1 MLTQQQNKSI
11 IVAMSTKRSKEMKR
25 VKKTIISN
33 TITFILIT
41 LFVSLF
47 SKVFGNENSIVGVCT
62 VIIGLCIVEKDLT
75 QNPLR
80 RFFWILILNIILG
93 IGSYVVMQNAF
104 IGIIINFILIFGIV
118 YNTVDIYKKPL
129 YYPFILSYLFMML
142 TSPATLQGL
151 PKRLISLSVGSIFV
165 ILLQLLF
172 NGKKF
177 EKTLTE
183 KRKLII
189 EGLVSQIESSVNGKY
204 DEHKEKQLRQDINTL
219 IKCIYDKREKNK
231 ILSDNSKINLNIILS
246 LEKLAILVEVIV
258 KHKKIDKY
266 KGLLSVTKQS
276 LERLNKSLNGKEI
289 VKYETLDV
297 EYYEND
303 DISKQLIQIFKS
315 IKINVED
322 LSCSKEKINK
332 DSDLLIKNIIKKVN
346 IHSFSFKFSL
356 KLSITLSIGIF
367 LTTIFKLPYGK
378 WLTFTIL
385 ALIQPYYEKCTK
397 KVKERIVG
405 TAIGVV
411 VFAMLFTI
419 FKDNTA
425 RIIIVL
431 LTSYINMYVK
441 RYDYQMIFITIQGI
455 GGAVTAGAHMG
466 VALDRLVFVML
477 GVIISIIVNR
487 FIFKYEVEDS
497 MEELYNIYEQCA
509 FKISNMIEQEN
520 KGYNDVYNL
529 LLEIK
534 LIENVLIENSIEEN
548 LDLYKKISSIRNKVL
563 FNIDNCFKSV
573 KV

>member
-1 MLTQQQNKSI
+1 MLTQQQDKSI
-11 IVAMSTKRSKEMKR
+11 IVAMSTKRSKEMKK
-25 VKKTIISN
+25 VKKTITSN

-93 IGSYVVMQNAF
+93 IGSYFVMQNAF

-165 ILLQLLF
+165 IVLQLLF
-172 NGKKF
+172 NGKKY

-246 LEKLAILVEVIV
+246 LEKLVILVEVIV

-315 IKINVED
+315 IKINIED

-356 KLSITLSIGIF
+356 KLSIALSIGIF

-378 WLTFTIL
+378 WLNFTIL

-397 KVKERIVG
+397 KVKERIFG

-455 GGAVTAGAHMG
+455 GGAVTAGAYMG

-509 FKISNMIEQEN
+509 FNISNMIEQEN

-548 LDLYKKISSIRNKVL
+548 LDLYKKIFSIRNKVL